1 GAVIRERRAREALD
15 NLRSQAALHNWQ
27 GLANRLPEETRFWDF
42 FRSLENGLPQQV
54 PELQPLADAIRGQL
68 DDITGKIQAL
78 GKTLGKDW
86 LAKARA
92 NYVGHSWEDREA
104 ANAVFDAADRARAAG
119 AAKRPIQGSKA
130 FMKQRTYEYMDEA
143 RAAGLKPVTTDPVEY
158 ALLKIAEMQKFYH

>member
-86 LAKARA
+86 PAKARA
-92 NYVGHSWEDREA
+92 DYA
-104 ANAVFDAADRARAAG
+104 
-119 AAKRPIQGSKA
+119 RPILAVPRAGQPA
-130 FMKQRTYEYMDEA
+130 F
-143 RAAGLKPVTTDPVEY
+143 DPRHPAPLE
-158 ALLKIAEMQKFYH
+158 